1 MADSERPAKR
11 QKEAPSAAKADVPI
25 TLLSGFLGAGKT
37 TLLKHL
43 LENKQGLRIGIIVN
57 DVAEINI
64 DASLVAVRRDA
75 DGENNSGGSAAQEDT
90 VEMANGCACCS
101 AAEEL
106 LVSIEKLMNISETR
120 KLEWDHIVIETSG
133 VAEPGEIRDNLANCR
148 AHSPELLRGTVLH
161 TMVTVIDASTF
172 LSEFQKRNKLEQ
184 RQDLGASDFTD
195 GNRQVVDLM
204 CEQIEVADVLVA
216 NKTDLTNA
224 DELSLL
230 RETLGQ
236 LNPHASIVQSERGKV
251 ELSSILAAAKSGVQA
266 SSRDDD
272 ADLRK
277 LVEKIQEQ
285 EAGTGV
291 PNGHGHHENGHGH
304 HENEHGHHENEH
316 GHKEEAHGHGHAHGA
331 DCGDECAKEASGGG
345 GGVSHEHDHAEIAGG
360 RPVGR
365 HDSRF
370 GITSFV
376 YQRRR
381 PFHPHRLMS
390 VIRQLPVRQETLAL
404 AEALKSKEEG
414 GGTAAA
420 AGAAP
425 AAGGASPMHALI
437 RSKGF
442 IWLSNSH
449 PQMFYWAL
457 AGKHFELKQYASWWQ
472 CVPKDEWPTDAAE
485 LAVIEKEFEGEY
497 GDHRQELV
505 FIGVRMQKEAIIRML
520 DECLL
525 SDAEMESYRQ
535 HWIN

>member
-277 LVEKIQEQ
+277 LVEKIQMGVDKNGLGHFSMEIKD
-285 EAGTGV
+285 TGV
-291 PNGHGHHENGHGH
+291 LSDLSIAIRVDQDGKIHM
-304 HENEHGHHENEH
+304 
-316 GHKEEAHGHGHAHGA
+316 KF
-331 DCGDECAKEASGGG
+331 ASGDSNTRALLGSSQQGLLRGFEKKGLSIGG
-345 GGVSHEHDHAEIAGG
+345 
-360 RPVGR
+360 
-365 HDSRF
+365 
-370 GITSFV
+370 
-376 YQRRR
+376 
-381 PFHPHRLMS
+381 LS
-390 VIRQLPVRQETLAL
+390 V
-404 AEALKSKEEG
+404 EE
-414 GGTAAA
+414 
-420 AGAAP
+420 
-425 AAGGASPMHALI
+425 
-437 RSKGF
+437 K
-442 IWLSNSH
+442 
-449 PQMFYWAL
+449 
-457 AGKHFELKQYASWWQ
+457 
-472 CVPKDEWPTDAAE
+472 
-485 LAVIEKEFEGEY
+485 
-497 GDHRQELV
+497 
-505 FIGVRMQKEAIIRML
+505 
-520 DECLL
+520 
-525 SDAEMESYRQ
+525 
-535 HWIN
+535 